1 MIKYLCDICGCKAKY
16 RVTSEKSTNVV
27 FVDDRFM
34 NINEH
39 HICERCANT
48 LGINRKDES
57 DKPEEESSGDAETSP
72 EPKDNT
78 LS

>member
-1 MIKYLCDICGCKAKY
+1 MIKFLCDICGCRAKY
-16 RVTSEKSTNVV
+16 RVSSEESTNVV
-27 FVDDRFM
+27 FIDDRFM

-48 LGINRKDES
+48 LGINR
-57 DKPEEESSGDAETSP
+57 PEKENSSDAETSP
-72 EPKDNT
+72 ELKDNT